1 MPESIDKN
9 VDKWRQGF
17 MPRPRMSIPLH
28 QVKPVMRLFSS
39 LLLIAVLL
47 ACSGKKNTGPP
58 PAQPVSV
65 DVIVASETDIREELE
80 ANGTVLSAEMVELHV
95 ESGGR
100 LTVLD
105 MKDGAFVKK
114 GTLLAKVN
122 DADLQARLRHE
133 QIQLDLARKNKDRFE
148 KMLAVNGVNQAD
160 YDKAV
165 ADVAASEAAADM
177 TRAQIEKTEVRAPFD
192 GTLGLRMVSP
202 GAYVTPQTDLG
213 TIVENGP
220 LRIDFTVPED
230 FADRL
235 KTGRPVEVIAASGDT
250 IPATLTAVE
259 PQINT
264 TTRNL
269 KARATVNSGRL
280 TPGAFVKVSLQRTQ
294 RGIAMPAQCIIPDA
308 VASRVIVVREGK
320 GRFVAVKTGIRTE
333 ESVEITD
340 GLASGDTVVV
350 TGVLFVRPNAD
361 VKVRSVKSMTVS
373 SR

>member
-1 MPESIDKN
+1 
-9 VDKWRQGF
+9 
-17 MPRPRMSIPLH
+17 
-28 QVKPVMRLFSS
+28 MRLFSS

-165 ADVAASEAAADM
+165 ADVAAFEAAADM